1 MEPEVV
7 ELEPQKV
14 AMIRKVIPMS
24 EIRDFY
30 DTAFGDVFESVSAA
44 GGVADGPPFGWYRG
58 MPSDTV
64 DVAAGIPVIG
74 LDEGSLAREVEVV
87 ERAGGR
93 AVVAVH
99 VGSYDRLPGA
109 YAEIQAW
116 MAEREL
122 EPRPEM
128 WEEYLTEP
136 TPDADP
142 EAMETRIVWPL
153 A

>member
-7 ELEPQKV
+7 ELEPQRV
-14 AMIRKVIPMS
+14 AVIRKVIPMA
-24 EIRDFY
+24 EMRNFF
-30 DTAFGDVFESVSAA
+30 DTAFASVFHAVGEA
-44 GGVADGPPFGWYRG
+44 GGTLAGAPFGWYRG

-64 DVAAGIPVIG
+64 DVTAGIPVTG
-74 LDEGSLAREVEVV
+74 LDLGPLAGDVEVV
-87 ERAGGR
+87 DRPGGR

-99 VGSYDRLPGA
+99 VGSYDGLPESYG
-109 YAEIQAW
+109 QVQGW
-116 MAEREL
+116 MAEQKL

-136 TPDADP
+136 TPEADP
-142 EAMETRIVWPL
+142 STMETRIVWPL